1 MKLRF
6 GLRSCAGL
14 FLAGAGFFLPTPGLL
29 ALPPILPN
37 INTNNVITITNAPYN
52 AVGDGATDN
61 TLAISNAIVQA
72 AKGGNT
78 NDLFGGTVKI
88 PAPGV
93 FLCGPLTFKNNVNM
107 QIDGGAI
114 LRMLPLNL
122 FTNYPSNGGDTYGNL
137 FYASGLTNLEISG
150 SGAIDGQG
158 SPWWSST
165 GTLFS
170 SRPYMIYFNSGCHRV
185 LIENVTI
192 SNAPAQNIVFKGK
205 GGNITLQGI
214 VISEPA
220 SSAPTNPSHNTDAI
234 DLVGTNCLV
243 QNCSLSVGDDNIAF
257 GTSSSGTPS
266 SDILVTNCT
275 FGNGHGVS
283 IGSNTQGGVSNLTV
297 INCTFNGTDNG
308 IRMKS
313 DNNSS
318 GGSGQGGITQ
328 NLSYYNLGM
337 TNVNFP
343 ILIYSYY
350 SEVGTPS
357 SITPAVA
364 ATQAVETVTANTPI
378 WRNITFSNL
387 TVTGGNNCVIW
398 SRTEL
403 PATNIIF
410 SHVNIATAK
419 SFEIYN
425 ASGVQFIDSQINPPA
440 GSNTFLLF
448 NAQVIITN
456 STPVATPVKF
466 DGLTTNGYGNSFA
479 FYNAPASLKNTNV
492 FDDGPLT
499 LSASTL
505 TVSNNLALFPTTT
518 LNFTLGTNAAKVAV
532 IGSLALGGTNNI
544 FAGAGF
550 ANGIYTLL
558 TYTGTLTGS
567 LPSLGLLPANY
578 NYSFN
583 TNAAGQV
590 NLIVTLPAP
599 ANLVAMATNLLINLK
614 WNSVSGATSY
624 NLKRGTTN
632 GGTYPATFGGL
643 TATNYADANVTNAV
657 NYFYVVTALGAGG
670 ESSNSLQVTATPLP
684 SNQPVNIVLQ
694 TGGNQLQLSWPQS
707 HLGWRLQIQTNNLSR
722 GIWTNWATVA
732 NSTNINQTNLVI
744 NPANGAVFLRLVYP

>member
-14 FLAGAGFFLPTPGLL
+14 FLAGAGFFLPTPALL

-37 INTNNVITITNAPYN
+37 INPNNVITITNAPYN

-150 SGAIDGQG
+150 AGAIDGQG

-214 VISEPA
+214 IISEPA

-243 QNCSLSVGDDNIAF
+243 QNCSLSVGDDNIAL

-403 PATNIIF
+403 PANNIIF

-456 STPVATPVKF
+456 SMPVATPVKF

-479 FYNAPASLKNTNV
+479 FYNAQASLKNTNV

-532 IGSLALGGTNNI
+532 VGSLALGGTNNI

-550 ANGIYTLL
+550 ANGTYTLL
-558 TYTGTLTGS
+558 TYIGTLTGA

-599 ANLVAMATNLLINLK
+599 TNLMAMATNLLINLK

-657 NYFYVVTALGAGG
+657 NYFYVVTTLGTGG
-670 ESSNSLQVTATPLP
+670 ESSNSLQVTAAPLP
-684 SNQPVNIVLQ
+684 SNQPKNIVLQ
-694 TGGNQLQLSWPQS
+694 TGGGQWQLSWPQD
-707 HLGWRLQIQTNNLSR
+707 HLGWRLQIQTNSLSA
-722 GIWTNWATVA
+722 GLGTNWTTVP
-732 NSTNINQTNLVI
+732 NSTNVNQAILAI
-744 NPANGAVFLRLVYP
+744 NPTNGSVFLRLVYP